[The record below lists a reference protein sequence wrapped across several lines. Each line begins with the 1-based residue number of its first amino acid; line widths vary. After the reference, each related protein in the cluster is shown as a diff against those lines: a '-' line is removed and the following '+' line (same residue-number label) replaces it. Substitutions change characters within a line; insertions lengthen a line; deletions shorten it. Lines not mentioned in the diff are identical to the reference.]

1 MRAVVVGASSGL
13 GRCIGIGLAKRGA
26 RVALLARRTGR
37 LEDAA
42 MEAGSRSIP
51 IRCDVTDESS
61 CREAIGKAAAEL
73 GGIDALVYSPA
84 IGPLVRIADID
95 AQTWQR
101 TFATN
106 VTGAAVITS
115 AALPHL
121 KESGGVAA
129 YLSSVSGTT
138 LPPFPGLAAYV
149 VSKAALERMIEA
161 WRAEHPDVGF
171 TRVIVGECSGG
182 EGHSATEFPKEWNP
196 ELAVEF
202 GRVWAA
208 RNLIAGNRLDV
219 DELVNSVYTVLTCDA
234 SSSIPSITVAPR
246 ARA

>member
-1 MRAVVVGASSGL
+1 
-13 GRCIGIGLAKRGA
+13 
-26 RVALLARRTGR
+26 
-37 LEDAA
+37 
-42 MEAGSRSIP
+42 MEAGSGSIP

-61 CREAIGKAAAEL
+61 CREAIGKAAGEL
-73 GGIDALVYSPA
+73 GGIDAIVYSPA
-84 IGPLVRIADID
+84 IGPLAHIADID

-182 EGHSATEFPKEWNP
+182 EGPSATEFPNEWNP

-202 GRVWAA
+202 GQVWAA
-208 RNLIAGNRLDV
+208 RNLIAGNRLEV
-219 DELVNSVYTVLTCDA
+219 GELVNSVYTVLTCGGT
-234 SSSIPSITVAPR
+234 SSIPSITVAPR